1 MGIGISVMRDHR
13 GGPYLVL
20 VWEKRELSRSS
31 AKLSPEERRDETR
44 MRTAAC
50 SSKGKSWAT
59 LDPLPIF

>member
-13 GGPYLVL
+13 TGPYLVL

-31 AKLSPEERRDETR
+31 TKLRPEERRDETR

-50 SSKGKSWAT
+50 SPMGKSWAT
-59 LDPLPIF
+59 MDPLPIF